1 MSEKAKKE
9 LVSWI
14 KTIVLAVAI
23 ALFID
28 FGVIVNAT
36 VPTGSM
42 KNTIME
48 GDRVV
53 AFRFSYLFNSPKRGD
68 VVIFDYPD
76 APEDETVLYVKRVI
90 GEPGDTVEI
99 TGGKVYINGEPLDED
114 YLREDMVGDFGPYVV
129 PDDSYFMMGDN
140 RNDSLDSRYWDN
152 KFVEKDKILGKVI
165 FKYYKKPALIK

>member
-1 MSEKAKKE
+1 MSEKAKNE
-9 LVSWI
+9 LISWI
-14 KTIVLAVAI
+14 KTIILAVAI

-53 AFRFSYLFNSPKRGD
+53 AFRFSYLFNDPQRGD

-76 APEDETVLYVKRVI
+76 APEGETVLYVKRII
-90 GEPGDTVEI
+90 GEPGDTVEVS
-99 TGGKVYINGEPLDED
+99 GGKVYINGEPLEED
-114 YLREDMVGDFGPYVV
+114 YIREDMIGDFGPYVV

-140 RNDSLDSRYWDN
+140 RNDSLDSRYWND
-152 KFVEKDKILGKVI
+152 KYVKKDKILGKVM
-165 FKYYKKPALIK
+165 FKYYKKPKLIK